1 MRTTALAVALF
12 AIAVGLV
19 GLVSP
24 ESLVTVGRY
33 VVTPVGLYAVTA
45 LRVGIGLLLMLVA
58 PISRAPRTLRVFG
71 AIVLLAGLT
80 TPLLGVDRVRA
91 ILEWEAIHIALV
103 RASAV
108 GALAAGGFIAFA
120 VTGGRRLHSGA
131 RA

>member
-1 MRTTALAVALF
+1 MRSTALAVALF
-12 AIAVGLV
+12 AIVVGLV

-24 ESLVTVGRY
+24 ESLMTVGQY
-33 VVTPVGLYAVTA
+33 VVTPVGLYAVA
-45 LRVGIGLLLMLVA
+45 AFRVAIGLLLILVA
-58 PISRAPRTLRVFG
+58 STSRAPRTLRVLG
-71 AIVLLAGLT
+71 AIVLVAGLA
-80 TPLLGVDRVRA
+80 TPLVGVDRVRA

-120 VTGGRRLHSGA
+120 VTGGRRLQSGA

>member
-1 MRTTALAVALF
+1 MRSTALAVALF
-12 AIAVGLV
+12 AIVVGLV

-24 ESLVTVGRY
+24 ESLMTVGQY
-33 VVTPVGLYAVTA
+33 VVTPVGLYTVAA
-45 LRVGIGLLLMLVA
+45 LRVGIGLLLILVA
-58 PISRAPRTLRVFG
+58 PTSRAPRTLRVLG
-71 AIVLLAGLT
+71 AIVLVAGLA
-80 TPLLGVDRVRA
+80 TPLVGVDRVRA

-120 VTGGRRLHSGA
+120 VTGGRRLPSGA